1 VHKVS
6 IISRGMALGWTLSLP
21 EEDKYLVSK
30 QELKQQIAG
39 IMGGRASEEIVFGDV
54 TSGAENDIQRATAMA
69 RRMVTQWGMSDK
81 LGTVAMGQ
89 KEELVFLG
97 RDLGEQRNFSEEV
110 AQLIDE
116 EVRSLI
122 KEAYETAKRILTEQ
136 RVKMDTVVER
146 LKVEETID
154 AAELDAILAAPSTDE
169 AAQGVG

>member
-1 VHKVS
+1 
-6 IISRGMALGWTLSLP
+6 
-21 EEDKYLVSK
+21 
-30 QELKQQIAG
+30 
-39 IMGGRASEEIVFGDV
+39 
-54 TSGAENDIQRATAMA
+54 
-69 RRMVTQWGMSDK
+69 
-81 LGTVAMGQ
+81 
-89 KEELVFLG
+89 
-97 RDLGEQRNFSEEV
+97 V

-154 AAELDAILAAPSTDE
+154 AAQLDEILAVPQPGA

>member
-1 VHKVS
+1 
-6 IISRGMALGWTLSLP
+6 
-21 EEDKYLVSK
+21 
-30 QELKQQIAG
+30 
-39 IMGGRASEEIVFGDV
+39 
-54 TSGAENDIQRATAMA
+54 
-69 RRMVTQWGMSDK
+69 
-81 LGTVAMGQ
+81 MGQ

-136 RVKMDTVVER
+136 RAKMDTVVER

-154 AAELDAILAAPSTDE
+154 AAQLDQILAVPQPGA